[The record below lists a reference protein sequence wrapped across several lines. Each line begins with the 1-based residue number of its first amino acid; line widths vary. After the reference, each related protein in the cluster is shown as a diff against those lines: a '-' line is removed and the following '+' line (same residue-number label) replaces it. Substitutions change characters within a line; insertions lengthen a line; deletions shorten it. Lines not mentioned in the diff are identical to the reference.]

1 MKLPNTEL
9 NDQCNRYSLRS
20 FLLYIWIGAQGTLSS
35 LADGTALVKCE
46 VRCSVEMVIDGVYVK
61 KQPSTE
67 IAYLGCSLR
76 SDIQTRIFF
85 FLGQSV
91 VLFFQ
96 SRRCPKTKA
105 AISRDDRSQRSPSGF
120 DRPILL
126 IAGLSLKPRQFLDP
140 LQNAKS
146 FFFSAS
152 FLRRQKKLF
161 QFFSISGFFLFFFAL
176 VLFGFFSCFYL
187 FLLSSS

>member
-20 FLLYIWIGAQGTLSS
+20 FLLYIWIGASGTLSS

-46 VRCSVEMVIDGVYVK
+46 VRCSVEMVIDGVYVE

-85 FLGQSV
+85 FLG
-91 VLFFQ
+91 
-96 SRRCPKTKA
+96 
-105 AISRDDRSQRSPSGF
+105 
-120 DRPILL
+120 
-126 IAGLSLKPRQFLDP
+126 
-140 LQNAKS
+140 
-146 FFFSAS
+146 
-152 FLRRQKKLF
+152 
-161 QFFSISGFFLFFFAL
+161 
-176 VLFGFFSCFYL
+176 
-187 FLLSSS
+187 